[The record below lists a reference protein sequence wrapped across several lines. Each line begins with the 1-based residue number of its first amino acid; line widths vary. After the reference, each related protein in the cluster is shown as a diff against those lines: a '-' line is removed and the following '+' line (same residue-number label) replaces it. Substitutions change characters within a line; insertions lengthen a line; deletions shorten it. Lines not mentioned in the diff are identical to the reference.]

1 MQELHCR
8 QYTLPLTR
16 TLLMG
21 VLNVTPDSFFDGGR
35 FLDAGAAVA
44 QARKLVEDGADII
57 DIGAESSRPGSD
69 PVSEE
74 EEWARLQP
82 VLEPILN
89 EVKVPISVDTCK
101 PAVAE
106 RALALG
112 AHMLNDITGLRDR
125 AMIDAAARHQA
136 AVVIMHMKGKPKMMY
151 QEARYDDVVSEVK
164 EFLATQARQ
173 AESAGICD
181 IVIDP
186 GIGFA
191 KTAQHSIEILL
202 RFREFTT
209 LGYPVLAGPSRK
221 SFLGSLTGA
230 PVEERLEGTI
240 AAVTASI
247 LRGARIVRVHDV
259 KECKRAALVADAV
272 RCA

>member
-1 MQELHCR
+1 MQDLRCR
-8 QYTLPLTR
+8 EYTLPLTR

-35 FLDAGAAVA
+35 FLEAGAAVA
-44 QARKLVEDGADII
+44 QARRLLEDGADII

-69 PVSEE
+69 PVAEE
-74 EEWARLQP
+74 EEWERLRR
-82 VLEPILN
+82 VLEALLG
-89 EVKVPISVDTCK
+89 ELKVPISVDTYK
-101 PAVAE
+101 PGVAD
-106 RALALG
+106 RALTMG
-112 AHMLNDITGLRDR
+112 AHMLNDITGLRDPG
-125 AMIDAAARHQA
+125 MIGVAARHKA

-151 QEARYDDVVSEVK
+151 EEAHYGDVVSEVRD
-164 EFLATQARQ
+164 FLVAQACQ
-173 AESAGICD
+173 AENAGIRD

-191 KTAQHSIEILL
+191 KTAQHSVEIIR

-221 SFLGSLTGA
+221 SFLGHLTGA
-230 PVEERLEGTI
+230 PVEDRLEGTL
-240 AAVTASI
+240 AAVTAVI

-259 KECKRAALVADAV
+259 KECKRVALVADAV

>member
-1 MQELHCR
+1 MPELRCR

-35 FLDAGAAVA
+35 FLEAGAAVQ
-44 QARKLVEDGADII
+44 QAKKLVEDGADII

-74 EEWARLQP
+74 EEWNRLRP

-89 EVKVPISVDTCK
+89 EVKVPVSVDTCK

-106 RALALG
+106 LALALG
-112 AHMLNDITGLRDR
+112 AHMLNDISGLRDH
-125 AMIDAAARHQA
+125 AMIDAVARHQA
-136 AVVIMHMKGKPKMMY
+136 AVVIMHMKGQPKKMH
-151 QEARYDDVVSEVK
+151 QEAHYDDVVSEVK
-164 EFLATQARQ
+164 DFLARQARE
-173 AESAGICD
+173 AESAGIRD

-191 KTAQHSIEILL
+191 KTAQHSVEILRRL
-202 RFREFTT
+202 REFTT
-209 LGYPVLAGPSRK
+209 LGFPVLAGPSRK
-221 SFLGSLTGA
+221 SFIGHLTGA

-240 AAVTASI
+240 AAVTAAI
-247 LRGARIVRVHDV
+247 LHGAQIVRVHDV
-259 KECKRAALVADAV
+259 KECKRAAQLADAI
-272 RCA
+272 RCV